1 MPSLFISPCERTM
14 HNCTKFCSPLFQEL
28 YVEPYSS
35 IKWPQQRSNVSATD
49 IYTPH
54 TWLLDILFGTFMI
67 SFSTG
72 GRDSVCGCGCE
83 GGGVGNIELAPTLHV
98 RKRTLPPPPPPFKS
112 GGTILSTPPLSV
124 TAVVFLDLKAMDNR
138 GVEVWHVRA

>member
-1 MPSLFISPCERTM
+1 ME
-14 HNCTKFCSPLFQEL
+14 H
-28 YVEPYSS
+28 YSS

-83 GGGVGNIELAPTLHV
+83 GGGGGSGEYRVSSNFACEEEDFA
-98 RKRTLPPPPPPFKS
+98 PPPPFKS

-124 TAVVFLDLKAMDNR
+124 TALVF
-138 GVEVWHVRA
+138 